1 MKALPVIIIIFF
13 ALPFSGSAQSYF
25 DVSDDAGA
33 GNSHRSLTTQNE
45 RGESNTKTWGRREKK
60 KEQPTPKGVSQWVVD
75 PLLGDSIAA
84 ANNDTVVHNFQWW
97 NLTDGKNGEYTFLG
111 NLGAP
116 RLSRIFLHRDD
127 TDEMLFLQSYDFFLT
142 GVKDFR
148 FSNTKSPLTN
158 LAYHKV
164 GNKTNGQERVRGYFS
179 TNITAHSGAGFLLD
193 YLYGRG
199 YYNAQANSM
208 FGGSVFGYHLGERYQ
223 MHAYINANHN
233 KMGENGGLESDVYI
247 TDPQS
252 LPNRYSSKDIPTTL
266 TQTWNRNDGETYFLT
281 HRYRMGHYREIHVPD
296 SLKPKM
302 PAEIDL
308 LNQLNDSLRQLVKTD
323 SLQRKIWVDSL
334 QRKWQAEQIPPTE
347 FVPVASVG
355 HTFSLRTMRH
365 VLYSYDTPQGYYTHL
380 YYGSLDYARNRAH
393 ALVMDN
399 TLSLN
404 MIEGFNKWAAMGI
417 SLFATHHMERYH
429 QPHEMGDTVM
439 EKRETLQKLYVG
451 GRLSRRQGK
460 LLHYDAQARFVA
472 VGDHMGEFDA
482 DANISLNFPLGRRD
496 SIELHAHGFV
506 KNLQPVYYMESYHNQ
521 FLWWDHDFNKE
532 FKTRIEGSVTNKRTK
547 TTLSVGVENIKNYT
561 YLAAQNTLTGKDP
574 NSTLTADYS
583 HNVDARQYSG
593 NIQVFSVGLKQD
605 FKLGP
610 LHWDNEITYQTTS
623 KADILPLPKLNVYSN
638 LYLKFCIK
646 KTLNVQ
652 LGGDVRYFTSYY
664 APDYSPAA
672 NQFVV
677 QDTQH
682 PRIKIGNYPVLS
694 AYANLHIQ
702 HCRIYVAGHHLN
714 SGMGKGFWAPHY
726 AMDPWTLRFGVSW
739 NFFN

>member
-1 MKALPVIIIIFF
+1 MKALPAIIALML
-13 ALPFSGSAQSYF
+13 ALPLNGSAQSYF
-25 DVSDDAGA
+25 DVNDDEGITS
-33 GNSHRSLTTQNE
+33 SHRSLTTTDQN
-45 RGESNTKTWGRREKK
+45 GDSTTTTWGRRERKK
-60 KEQPTPKGVSQWVVD
+60 QIPTPKGVSQWVID

-84 ANNDTVVHNFQWW
+84 ENNDTVVQNFQWW
-97 NLTDGKNGEYTFLG
+97 NLTDGKNGEYSFLG

-116 RLSRIFLHRDD
+116 RLSRIYLHRDD
-127 TDEMLFLQSYDFFLT
+127 ADQLLFLQSYDFFLK

-164 GNKTNGQERVRGYFS
+164 GNKTNGQERVRAYFAS
-179 TNITAHSGAGFLLD
+179 NVTPHSGVGFLLD

-208 FGGSVFGYHLGERYQ
+208 FGGSLFGYHLGERYQ
-223 MHAYINANHN
+223 VHAYINANHN
-233 KMGENGGLESDVYI
+233 KMGENGGLESDIYI

-252 LPNRYSSKDIPTTL
+252 LPNRYSSKDIPTAL
-266 TQTWNRNDGETYFLT
+266 TKTWNRNDGETYFLT
-281 HRYRMGHYREIHVPD
+281 HRYRMGHYREIQVPD

-302 PAEIDL
+302 PEDAEL
-308 LNQLNDSLRQLVKTD
+308 LQQLPDSLRQLLQAD
-323 SLQRKIWVDSL
+323 SLQRMVWVDSL

-347 FVPVASVG
+347 FVPVASIG

-365 VLYSYDTPQGYYTHL
+365 QLYSYDTPKNYYTNL
-380 YYGSLDYARNRAH
+380 YYGSLEDVRNRAD
-393 ALVMDN
+393 ALEIDN

-404 MIEGFNKWAAMGI
+404 MLEGFNKWAAMGI
-417 SLFATHHMERYH
+417 SLFATHHFESYH
-429 QPHEMGDTVM
+429 QPHIIGDTVM
-439 EKRETLQKLYVG
+439 QQRETIQKLYLG

-460 LLHYDAQARFVA
+460 LLRYNAQARLVA

-482 DANISLNFPLGRRD
+482 DATINLNFALGKRD
-496 SIELHAHGFV
+496 SIELQAHGFI
-506 KNLQPVYYMESYHNQ
+506 KNQQPVYYLERYHNQ
-521 FLWWDHDFNKE
+521 FLWWDHDFSKE
-532 FKTRIEGSVTNKRTK
+532 FKTRIEGSLTNKRTK
-547 TTLSVGVENIKNYT
+547 TTLCLGVENIKNYT
-561 YLAAQNTLTGKDP
+561 YLAAQNTLIGEDP
-574 NSTLTADYS
+574 NSTVTGDYS
-583 HNVDARQYSG
+583 HNVDAWQYSG
-593 NIQVFSVGLKQD
+593 NIQVFSASLKQD
-605 FKLGP
+605 LKLGP
-610 LHWDNEITYQTTS
+610 LHWDNEVTYQTTS
-623 KADILPLPKLNVYSN
+623 KADILPLPKVNVYSN
-638 LYLKFCIK
+638 LYLKFRI

-682 PRIKIGNYPVLS
+682 PRIKIGNYPILS
-694 AYANLHIQ
+694 AYANIHIQ
-702 HCRIYVAGHHLN
+702 HCRLYIAGHHLN